1 MWEALRLRFI
11 LDDISLSLI
20 KIDSPG
26 LKYSTT
32 DVKHEI
38 SVPETPTVL
47 HTDNVS
53 FKAAVTFVIEKL
65 FLLADDK

>member
-26 LKYSTT
+26 WKYSTM

-38 SVPETPTVL
+38 SVPETPTAL
-47 HTDNVS
+47 HTDSVS
-53 FKAAVTFVIEKL
+53 LKPAVTFVIEKL
-65 FLLADDK
+65 FFLVDDK